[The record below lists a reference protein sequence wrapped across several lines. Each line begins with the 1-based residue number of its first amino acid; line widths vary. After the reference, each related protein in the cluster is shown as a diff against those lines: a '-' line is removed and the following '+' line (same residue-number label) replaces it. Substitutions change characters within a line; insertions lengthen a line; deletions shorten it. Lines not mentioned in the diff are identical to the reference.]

1 MRHPEESAQAEGQFE
16 VSTEIVVVERLVEP
30 IPVPEDDAAHPTIY
44 IDNYSRSGGVLSLG
58 TLEFANRVQTVSD
71 RLRHLLLQLVGP
83 PYLPLS
89 SCSQRRVG
97 ICRRSASHHL
107 LAHKHILTHR
117 SLVPWTCLELTL
129 MLGHRFLMLKLH
141 RLLQFRLT

>member
-71 RLRHLLLQLVGP
+71 RLRHLLL
-83 PYLPLS
+83 
-89 SCSQRRVG
+89 
-97 ICRRSASHHL
+97 
-107 LAHKHILTHR
+107 
-117 SLVPWTCLELTL
+117 
-129 MLGHRFLMLKLH
+129 
-141 RLLQFRLT
+141 